1 VVANLPPVVLLLL
14 VVLATPRATRFI
26 TRDKL
31 PLIAVPRERFIR
43 RWGIYEQD
51 IADPNPDA
59 RRVAIGNKPTNVV
72 MSSLAYL
79 WECDWCVSIYVGAGL
94 TYLTWRWPETLTY
107 VLTAIIASYVAG
119 WNANAESK
127 AK

>member
-1 VVANLPPVVLLLL
+1 VAANLPTWLTLLL
-14 VVLATPRATRFI
+14 VVLATPRATRLV

-31 PLIAVPRERFIR
+31 PLIAVPRDAFVR
-43 RWGIYEQD
+43 RWGVYDDVITKSEERK
-51 IADPNPDA
+51 I
-59 RRVAIGNKPTNVV
+59 AIGGKKTNVV

-79 WECDWCVSIYVGAGL
+79 WECDWCVSIWLGAGL
-94 TYLTWRWPETLTY
+94 TYLTWLWPETMTY
-107 VLTAIIASYVAG
+107 VLVGLIASYAAG